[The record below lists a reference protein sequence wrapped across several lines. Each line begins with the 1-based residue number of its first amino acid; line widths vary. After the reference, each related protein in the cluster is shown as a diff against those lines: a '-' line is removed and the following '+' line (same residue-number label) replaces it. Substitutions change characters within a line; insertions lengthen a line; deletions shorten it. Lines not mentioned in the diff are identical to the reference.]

1 MDSMQAIR
9 WIKEPHLIQGE
20 LIPGL
25 TGRVQEIAAHIEKN
39 GFEAITEYACRFD
52 GCAPYRVAPE
62 DAHKALASISL
73 ELQEAFKNAIAN
85 VRFFHQAQR
94 KILTD
99 AEWDISPGN
108 RAGIRFIPMDS
119 VGIYIPGGRYPLP
132 SSAIMGVVPAQAAG
146 VPRIAAFC
154 PPGKNGHIHPAVL
167 AVLSLLEVDEIWA
180 LGGVQAIAAMALG
193 AGEIKAVDFI
203 SGPGNAYVT
212 EAKRHF
218 WGRVGIDGLAGPS
231 EVLIIADET
240 ADPACIAADL
250 LAQAEHDP
258 VSRSILISTDER
270 IAEETLKAVSIQ
282 LKTLPTHEI
291 ARTSWEN
298 QGGVGIG
305 TRSEAIAYANQI
317 APEHLELAIKKPRE
331 ALSHCTAY
339 GAAFLGHYSAEVFGD
354 YIAGT
359 NHTLP
364 TLSRAR
370 YSGGVWTGSFLR
382 PLTHLE
388 LSQEGAA
395 SLSSGGALIAD
406 TEGLAGHA
414 AALRARGR

>member
-1 MDSMQAIR
+1 MQTIR
-9 WIKEPHLIQGE
+9 WIKEPQLIQGE

-25 TGRVQEIAAHIEKN
+25 TAQVQEIAAHIEKN
-39 GFEAITEYACRFD
+39 GFEAIAEYACRFD

-62 DAHKALASISL
+62 EARKALDSIPL
-73 ELQEAFKNAIAN
+73 ELQEAFKKAIAN

-94 KILTD
+94 EILTNR
-99 AEWDISPGN
+99 EWEISSGN

-146 VPRIAAFC
+146 VRRIAAFC

-167 AVLSLLEVDEIWA
+167 AVLSLLQVDEIWA

-193 AGEIKAVDFI
+193 AGEIQRVDFI

-240 ADPACIAADL
+240 ADPASIAADL

-258 VSRSILISTDER
+258 VSRSILISTNQS
-270 IAEETLKAVSIQ
+270 IAEETLKAVSTQ
-282 LKTLPTHEI
+282 LETLPTREI

-298 QGGVGIG
+298 QGGVGVC
-305 TRSEAIAYANQI
+305 TLNEAIAYANQI
-317 APEHLELAIKKPRE
+317 APEHLELAIKNPRE
-331 ALSHCTAY
+331 ALIRCTAY
-339 GAAFLGHYSAEVFGD
+339 GAAFLGHHSAEVFGD

-388 LSQEGAA
+388 LSREGAS
-395 SLSSGGALIAD
+395 SLSSEGALIAD

-414 AALRARGR
+414 VALRARGG

>member
-1 MDSMQAIR
+1 MQTIS
-9 WIKEPHLIQGE
+9 WIKEPHLVEGE
-20 LIPGL
+20 IIPGL
-25 TGRVQEIAAHIEKN
+25 TAQVQKIAAHIEKN

-52 GCAPYRVAPE
+52 GCAPYRVGAE
-62 DAHKALASISL
+62 EADKALKSISP
-73 ELQEAFKNAIAN
+73 ELQEAFKKAIAN
-85 VRFFHQAQR
+85 VCFFHQAQ
-94 KILTD
+94 KKLLTD
-99 AEWDISPGN
+99 QEWEISAGN
-108 RAGIRFIPMDS
+108 RAGIRFVPMDS

-146 VPRIAAFC
+146 VRRIAAFC

-167 AVLSLLEVDEIWA
+167 AVLSLLGIDEIWA
-180 LGGVQAIAAMALG
+180 LGGVQAIAAMSLG
-193 AGEIKAVDFI
+193 AGEIKRVDFI

-231 EVLIIADET
+231 EVLVIADET
-240 ADPACIAADL
+240 ADPTCIAADL

-258 VSRSILISTDER
+258 VSRSILLSTNR
-270 IAEETLKAVSIQ
+270 AIAEETLRAVSLQIEE
-282 LKTLPTHEI
+282 LPTREI
-291 ARTSWEN
+291 ARSSWEN
-298 QGGVGIG
+298 QGGIGIC
-305 TRSEAIAYANQI
+305 TLEEAIAYANQL
-317 APEHLELAIKKPRE
+317 APEHLELAIEKPRE
-331 ALSHCTAY
+331 ALPLCTAY
-339 GAAFLGHYSAEVFGD
+339 GAAFLGHHSAEVFGD

-388 LSQEGAA
+388 LSQKAA
-395 SLSSGGALIAD
+395 SILSSSGALIAD

-414 AALRARGR
+414 VALRARGS